1 LARYGKDDLIAEA
14 LRNEAS
20 DLRKFAKRIEGD
32 LRKVERESISD
43 YVQESENLAKLHMKI
58 KDCDDVL
65 ANMQSL
71 LGSFQSDLG
80 KVNMEIKSLQERATD
95 LSVKTNNRKKVESQL
110 VGRIDNMLVSSELIE
125 KITET
130 EVCDAYMEY
139 LLMLRKKVSF
149 VNSEKAKEVGCNAYV
164 KPVLEMLRLKAVEK
178 IRSFLLHK
186 IYALGKPKTN
196 FQILQQ
202 NVLMKFKYLIQ
213 FLHDHDQEIYHEVL
227 EEYINTMGQIYL
239 QHFKAHTRH
248 LCRCQ
253 VETMTISDTIV
264 QTEESIS
271 FSSPV
276 AVRSLFSVPAL
287 GGIANMVGASQPAPM
302 ADRSRDTSIFC
313 LGDRDCVLKGD
324 GVDVLMRVVAEKGK
338 QRPEVV
344 FKGALMLVTSGASSE
359 QMFISEFFQ
368 SPNVLGKIFK
378 PAFSVIDE
386 FFKAQIEQ
394 CFDPLGLLLMIR
406 VTQEMRNKLEQL
418 QLNNLF
424 PFVDSIIMILWP
436 RFKSLLDV
444 QMGTVRSANASA
456 LISEGCEKYP
466 HHVTRRYAE
475 LTASLIQL
483 RNAAS
488 AEMLDHSLNFMR
500 SEIDSLM
507 IRMSHCFK
515 NFLRQHIFIINQV
528 DAIIT
533 TYVDRSLPADCQTF
547 FHQKLESEINI
558 FVEEELVERFGPIV
572 KFVQQFEDMS
582 DKPGAGTGAGAGAGA
597 GGVCKIP
604 LSTAAPLV
612 QGFASS
618 WKKGIE
624 SINLDVMGSFH
635 NMKTGMEILKRTLTQ
650 LLLYYT
656 RFLDAVKK
664 HCAESGTLS
673 RDMVNIPSIIAEIKK
688 YSRTF

>member
-1 LARYGKDDLIAEA
+1 MQDDLARYGKDDLIAEA

-130 EVCDAYMEY
+130 EVVVIVPFCLLTCRGHSCRCWFQVCDAYMEY

-436 RFKSLLDV
+436 RKSSGSRASSTFRWLLLLLLILILILHLFRVRLPRHDLSLKGLA
-444 QMGTVRSANASA
+444 GTVRSANASA

-558 FVEEELVERFGPIV
+558 FVEEELVER
-572 KFVQQFEDMS
+572 
-582 DKPGAGTGAGAGAGA
+582 
-597 GGVCKIP
+597 
-604 LSTAAPLV
+604 
-612 QGFASS
+612 
-618 WKKGIE
+618 
-624 SINLDVMGSFH
+624 
-635 NMKTGMEILKRTLTQ
+635 
-650 LLLYYT
+650 
-656 RFLDAVKK
+656 
-664 HCAESGTLS
+664 
-673 RDMVNIPSIIAEIKK
+673 
-688 YSRTF
+688 